1 MTQQQ
6 QQQQNVCFGA
16 FGFLLPRKRTPILT
30 LVIENDDEPEHDHSV
45 LLQQQQQ
52 RTLDDNDIA
61 TATATTS
68 TLSTGFC
75 GDYYYCSSD
84 RADDGASISTT
95 ESITCLGNNSSSSS
109 SSSNNSRTSRTNS
122 ETEETTTTP
131 NRRSSSWLSF
141 PMLLPGVMTSSSLK
155 ETKSSSSSSSSS
167 PSSMDYTADELLLS
181 NDIATVESDL
191 SVPQPA
197 HPVWIVTTAALPW
210 MTGTAVN
217 PTLRA
222 AYLTLRKQQQCNLVR
237 QSSTCSHDD
246 VRSGDDN
253 VLNHCNDKSLDSST
267 TAREVHLVLP
277 WLQSADDRLAVYG
290 ADWYDKDAA
299 FQQAAYIQDW
309 LCDQVPHYQR
319 DSVQIH
325 WYPARYHAAL
335 GSIFALGDI
344 CSRLP
349 LDAASPTTSSEEKEG
364 ECAGTATH
372 HKSPICILEEP
383 EHLNYYRGG
392 HWRTRFGHVI
402 GIIHTNYC
410 EYAKQQQSFLMSAPL
425 VGAVSAWMVQ
435 AYCDKVI
442 QLSATL
448 PCYAPEKEVVCNVH
462 GVRAEF
468 FAVHKEHDTH
478 DTDRNEPAS
487 SAASSSAAATTL
499 EPQVYFLGKLLWA
512 KGLDKLLELQYV
524 WKQQTQS
531 FFAMDI
537 FGSGADQEDIE
548 RAFAGHDVP
557 ACKRLSL
564 PTANAVNNNGSSLV
578 RNCRS
583 YSEMASLYWRSVLA
597 SDTAA
602 VAEIVPLPVTFRG
615 RMDHARIDEERSR
628 PYKVFVNPS
637 VSEVLCTVT
646 AEAIAMGSKFVII
659 PHHPSN
665 NFFEQFPNCLLYH
678 SDTEFVSHLQYAVS
692 NDPVPLSDSH
702 RALLTWEGATERLV
716 QAACISHRE
725 AARRDR
731 LKVRDQRLADWHIK
745 MGQGTTGDVLRHFL
759 GGGPVARQSLYDDDT
774 TTAGSSLAVPNLS
787 RASSSSGGGDG
798 SPIGA
803 NFSSWSALSI
813 AI

>member
-1 MTQQQ
+1 MAQQQ
-6 QQQQNVCFGA
+6 PHNVCGVFS
-16 FGFLLPRKRTPILT
+16 FLLPRKRPPILT
-30 LVIENDDEPEHDHSV
+30 LVTEIDDPENDHNENVMAEA
-45 LLQQQQQ
+45 
-52 RTLDDNDIA
+52 A
-61 TATATTS
+61 TAAISATSSTS
-68 TLSTGFC
+68 FC
-75 GDYYYCSSD
+75 GDYYYFTD
-84 RADDGASISTT
+84 RAVATTAIALDDGSISTT
-95 ESITCLGNNSSSSS
+95 ESVTCMGSST
-109 SSSNNSRTSRTNS
+109 SRTGTNS
-122 ETEETTTTP
+122 ETEDTAMLP
-131 NRRSSSWLSF
+131 NRSSSWLSF
-141 PMLLPGVMTSSSLK
+141 PSLLPGVTSSSSQREAK
-155 ETKSSSSSSSSS
+155 NSSTVSQKSSV
-167 PSSMDYTADELLLS
+167 MDYTADELLLS
-181 NDIATVESDL
+181 NDIATLESDL
-191 SVPQPA
+191 SVPR
-197 HPVWIVTTAALPW
+197 PVWIVTTAALPW

-217 PTLRA
+217 PALRA
-222 AYLTLRKQQQCNLVR
+222 AYLTLQQRGPLSGASSDHNLLL
-237 QSSTCSHDD
+237 DD
-246 VRSGDDN
+246 AEFNEDTKDD
-253 VLNHCNDKSLDSST
+253 LADS
-267 TAREVHLVLP
+267 EVHLVLP
-277 WLQSADDRLAVYG
+277 WLQSADDRVAVYG
-290 ADWYDKDAA
+290 PEWRDKDAA
-299 FQQAAYIQDW
+299 FQQAYIQDW
-309 LCDQVPHYQR
+309 LCHQVPHYQYGT
-319 DSVQIH
+319 VQIH

-349 LDAASPTTSSEEKEG
+349 LETASLVTSNEKEG
-364 ECAGTATH
+364 ECDTIATS

-442 QLSATL
+442 QLSPTL
-448 PCYAPEKEVVCNVH
+448 PSYAPEKEVVCNVH

-468 FAVHKEHDTH
+468 LAQDN
-478 DTDRNEPAS
+478 DARSLDYSRNEQL
-487 SAASSSAAATTL
+487 SAASSGATTL

-512 KGLDKLLELQYV
+512 KGLDKLLELQYA

-531 FFAMDI
+531 FFAMDV
-537 FGSGADQEDIE
+537 FGSGADQEDIQ

-564 PTANAVNNNGSSLV
+564 PTAHAVGGNNGSSSV

-583 YSEMASLYWRSVLA
+583 YSEMASLYWRSALA
-597 SDTAA
+597 TETTAA
-602 VAEIVPLPVTFRG
+602 KIVPLPVTFRG
-615 RMDHARIDEERSR
+615 RLDHALIDEERTT

-646 AEAIAMGSKFVII
+646 AEAIAMGNKFVII

-665 NFFEQFPNCLLYH
+665 DFFEQFPNCLLYH
-678 SDTEFVSHLQYAVS
+678 SDAEFVSHLQYAQS
-692 NDPVPLSDSH
+692 NDPVPLSTVH
-702 RALLTWEGATERLV
+702 RALLTWEGATKRLV

-759 GGGPVARQSLYDDDT
+759 GGGPVARQSLYDGDQDDA
-774 TTAGSSLAVPNLS
+774 TTAGGSLAVPNLS
-787 RASSSSGGGDG
+787 RASSSSGG
-798 SPIGA
+798 SPIVA
-803 NFSSWSALSI
+803 NFSSCAGRSHGSTSALPI